1 MAARELLMM
10 RALALPD
17 DGGRKSFEKSRVGMG
32 ESRVKL
38 RAGSLAVPSA
48 LSSMEVNA

>member
-1 MAARELLMM
+1 MM
-10 RALALPD
+10 RALVRPE
-17 DGGRKSFEKSRVGMG
+17 RREKEREKSRVGMG
-32 ESRVKL
+32 ASRVKL